1 MLKEGF
7 LFTFIS
13 AFMALFPVANPV
25 GAGFLV
31 NGLLSGLDDEDRKS
45 IIRRIIT
52 DLSARRAGQPGRRA
66 FRADALR
73 ALAAGNPAGRRA
85 ADLPHRPAMAQRL
98 GLLGGARAG
107 QGCQSAPQNSPRIAG
122 LLPDHLPD
130 QHRPGQ
136 RLGHP
141 DADGLGEHEGRLGQ
155 RAALLC
161 DHRAGS
167 RADVP
172 DPLPVPV
179 AGRAHHTENRHQ
191 RQHRHQQDGR
201 LLHLLRRRADRRDGI
216 AKLFH
221 LHI

>member
-1 MLKEGF
+1 M
-7 LFTFIS
+7 T
-13 AFMALFPVANPV
+13 
-25 GAGFLV
+25 
-31 NGLLSGLDDEDRKS
+31 
-45 IIRRIIT
+45 
-52 DLSARRAGQPGRRA
+52 
-66 FRADALR
+66 
-73 ALAAGNPAGRRA
+73 
-85 ADLPHRPAMAQRL
+85 QRL

-107 QGCQSAPQNSPRIAG
+107 QGCQPAPQNSPRIAG

-201 LLHLLRRRADRRDGI
+201 LLHLLRRRADRRDGHRQI
-216 AKLFH
+216 IPLAPIPENRAGNFARTHELAGRATRRNYLFF
-221 LHI
+221 LFCGSK